1 MKKQSNLSL
10 DIVILAGGPASKL
23 EEDSPLLHRSLI
35 CVQGKTVLE
44 HMVEAVRQAGI
55 CRELIIIGSEPITE
69 SPYVSLA
76 DQYIAVP
83 ESSKLS
89 DNFRKS
95 TQACKASHIMI
106 MGGDIPAINAEI
118 LGKLYELIVEYQEKD
133 LLAFVVT
140 RESVEASFPGSHR
153 TYGKIKEGRAKV
165 GNALVIRQEA
175 LSKLDPLI
183 DKFTKN
189 RKSVLK
195 LAFSFGIINIIKL
208 AIFKNISIPQL
219 EKAFKK
225 STGIDAKGILTPYG
239 ELAVDIDKSS
249 DLSDMENY
257 FGRKA

>member
-1 MKKQSNLSL
+1 MKNEAFSL
-10 DIVILAGGPASKL
+10 DIVILAGGPLSVL
-23 EEDSPLLHRSLI
+23 EEDSPPIHRSLI
-35 CVQGKTVLE
+35 PIHGKTVLE
-44 HMVEAVRQAGI
+44 YMIEAVRKAGI
-55 CRELIIIGSEPITE
+55 CKQLILIGSEAITA
-69 SPYVSLA
+69 SPYASMA
-76 DQYIAVP
+76 DQYISVP

-95 TQACKASHIMI
+95 TRQSTASHIMI
-106 MGGDIPAINAEI
+106 MGGDIPGINATI
-118 LGKLYELIVEYQEKD
+118 LAKLYELIQEYRDKD

-165 GNALVIRQEA
+165 GNALVLRQEA
-175 LSKLDPLI
+175 LDKLDPLI

-189 RKSVLK
+189 RKSVIK
-195 LAFSFGIINIIKL
+195 LAFSFGIINIIKM

-249 DLSDMENY
+249 DITDMENY
-257 FGRKA
+257 FGRNA